1 MFGLTFEKILVI
13 SIIAAAILGPRRLP
27 GAAAALGRM
36 VRGLRSLARDTTER
50 LREEVGPEFDEIDWT
65 RLDPRQYDPRRII
78 RDALT
83 VEPEPSTSPPRDPDR
98 PSGGSDTADGHAE
111 RAGQDQPAGPDE
123 PAGRSEQA
131 EQVGHG
137 TPGEPGQSS

>member
-36 VRGLRSLARDTTER
+36 VRGLRTLARDTTER

-83 VEPEPSTSPPRDPDR
+83 IEPETSTKPSRDP
-98 PSGGSDTADGHAE
+98 GH
-111 RAGQDQPAGPDE
+111 
-123 PAGRSEQA
+123 PAGRADAVEESIVQI
-131 EQVGHG
+131 
-137 TPGEPGQSS
+137 EPERDRSSKSPDRENE